1 MQMFIFQS
9 EFVENFSIA
18 GDWQLFT
25 NVGYY
30 NSNKVAI
37 KYLQKVKI
45 DLNHQQL
52 KELKIM
58 KDLSND
64 NLVKFFGA
72 SLDIENCILTDYCS
86 KGSLQDILE
95 NDQVKLD
102 LTFRVS
108 LIMDLVRGMH
118 YLHSSP
124 IKSHGSLKSSNCL
137 VDSRFVLKIGD
148 FGLHFLRIHY
158 HQDEDFNNP
167 TSHSYWKSKYD
178 NSGSHVS

>member
-1 MQMFIFQS
+1 M
-9 EFVENFSIA
+9 
-18 GDWQLFT
+18 
-25 NVGYY
+25 
-30 NSNKVAI
+30 AI
-37 KYLQKVKI
+37 KYLRKIKI

-52 KELKIM
+52 TELKIM

-72 SLDIENCILTDYCS
+72 SLDIPNCVLTEYCP

-102 LTFRVS
+102 LTFRMS

-124 IKSHGSLKSSNCL
+124 IKSHGALKSSNCL
-137 VDSRFVLKIGD
+137 VDSRFVLKIAD
-148 FGLHFLRIHY
+148 FGLHFLRQHY
-158 HQDEDFNNP
+158 EHDEDYYNVN
-167 TSHSYWKSKYD
+167 SHAYWKSERK
-178 NSGSHVS
+178 